1 MYKLTPLQKETM
13 EFLKA
18 QIDEARS
25 YSIDFE
31 NMGKEDYANTQ
42 KILEA
47 QKGIVYTPGGNV
59 TVRTLRKLENI
70 GLIKI
75 LENNSGIGTGFGAFP
90 SKVKVLNY

>member
-31 NMGKEDYANTQ
+31 NMGKEDQ
-42 KILEA
+42 VDCKM
-47 QKGIVYTPGGNV
+47 
-59 TVRTLRKLENI
+59 KLD
-70 GLIKI
+70 
-75 LENNSGIGTGFGAFP
+75 T
-90 SKVKVLNY
+90 

>member
-42 KILEA
+42 KILEWTA
-47 QKGIVYTPGGNV
+47 PY
-59 TVRTLRKLENI
+59 
-70 GLIKI
+70 
-75 LENNSGIGTGFGAFP
+75 
-90 SKVKVLNY
+90 